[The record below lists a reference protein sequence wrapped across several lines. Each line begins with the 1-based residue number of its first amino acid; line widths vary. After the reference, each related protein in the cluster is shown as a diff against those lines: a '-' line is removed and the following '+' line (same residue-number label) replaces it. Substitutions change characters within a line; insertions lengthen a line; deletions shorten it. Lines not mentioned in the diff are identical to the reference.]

1 MTMSSLAFDPLPHRP
16 IRGPS
21 ALLRSIRRRDPA
33 LAGFGLALLALA
45 LALGIAWALDARQL
59 HGEGV
64 WAKPVKFLLS
74 VGLFALTSAWF
85 IGELPEARRSA
96 APIRAARWTI
106 IGAGAFELGY
116 ITLQGALGQPSH
128 FNESTPFHAVMF
140 TLMGIGAVALTAT
153 TLPLA
158 REIARHGTGLSPALR
173 LAIVLG
179 LVLTFVFGVG
189 AGVAIA
195 AHGGHAVGGI
205 PDHAGLPLLGW
216 STTGGDL
223 RVPHFL
229 GIHAQQLLPL
239 AGAGLAVVWPQ
250 RARAAVWLVSA
261 LYVLVTLAAFAQA
274 MAGRPLIGL

>member
-1 MTMSSLAFDPLPHRP
+1 MSSTALDPLPRDP
-16 IRGPS
+16 VRGPATLLQ
-21 ALLRSIRRRDPA
+21 ALRRRDPT

-45 LALGIAWALDARQL
+45 VVLSVAWALDPRQL
-59 HGEGV
+59 HGEDV

-85 IGELPEARRSA
+85 IGELPQARRNT
-96 APIRAARWTI
+96 APIRAARWI
-106 IGAGAFELGY
+106 LIGAGAFELVY

-128 FNESTPFHAVMF
+128 FNESTPFHTVMF
-140 TLMGIGAVALTAT
+140 ALMGIGAVALTAT

-158 REIARHGTGLSPALR
+158 LEIARHGTGLSPAPR

-179 LVLTFVFGVG
+179 LVLTFTLGVG
-189 AGVAIA
+189 AGVAIS
-195 AHGGHAVGGI
+195 AHGGPVVGGAGG
-205 PDHAGLPLLGW
+205 PGLPLLGW

-239 AGAGLAVVWPQ
+239 AGAGLAAAIPA
-250 RARAAVWLVSA
+250 RAQAAVWLASA
-261 LYVLVTLAAFAQA
+261 LYVLLTLAAFAQA
-274 MAGRPLIGL
+274 MLGRPLIAL

>member
-1 MTMSSLAFDPLPHRP
+1 MSSTTLPLSQDPV
-16 IRGPS
+16 RGP
-21 ALLRSIRRRDPA
+21 ATLLRALRRRDPV
-33 LAGFGLALLALA
+33 LADFGLALLAIALVLA
-45 LALGIAWALDARQL
+45 IAWMLDPRQL
-59 HGEGV
+59 HGEDV

-85 IGELPEARRSA
+85 AGDLPKERRRA
-96 APIRAARWTI
+96 APMRAVRWTI
-106 IGAGAFELGY
+106 IGAGAFELVY
-116 ITLQGALGQPSH
+116 ITWQAALGQPSH

-140 TLMGIGAVALTAT
+140 ALMGIGAVALTAT

-158 REIARHGTGLSPALR
+158 REIARHGTALSPALR

-179 LVLTFVFGVG
+179 LVLTFVLGVG

-205 PDHAGLPLLGW
+205 PDHPGLPLLGW

-223 RVPHFL
+223 RVAHFL

-239 AGAGLAVVWPQ
+239 AGAGRVAAWPR
-250 RARAAVWLVSA
+250 RALPAVWLVSA
-261 LYVLVTLAAFAQA
+261 LYVLLALAAFAQA
-274 MAGRPLIGL
+274 LLGRPLIAL

>member
-1 MTMSSLAFDPLPHRP
+1 MSSLAFDPLPRHP
-16 IRGPS
+16 IRGPT
-21 ALLRSIRRRDPA
+21 ALLRAVRRRDPV
-33 LAGFGLALLALA
+33 LAGFGLVLLALA
-45 LALGIAWALDARQL
+45 VVLGVAGALDARQL
-59 HGEGV
+59 HGEDV

-85 IGELPEARRSA
+85 IGDLPEARRRA
-96 APIRAARWTI
+96 APIRTARWTI
-106 IGAGAFELGY
+106 IGAGAFELVY
-116 ITLQGALGQPSH
+116 IIWQAALGQPSH
-128 FNESTPFHAVMF
+128 FNESTPFLTVMF
-140 TLMGIGAVALTAT
+140 ALMGIGAVALTAT
-153 TLPLA
+153 ALPLA

-179 LVLTFVFGVG
+179 LVLTFVLGVG
-189 AGVAIA
+189 AGIAISA
-195 AHGGHAVGGI
+195 YGGPVVGADRG
-205 PDHAGLPLLGW
+205 PGLPLLGW

-239 AGAGLAVVWPQ
+239 AGAGLAAAWPR
-250 RARAAVWLVSA
+250 RARPAVWLVSA

>member
-1 MTMSSLAFDPLPHRP
+1 MSAMTLPLPQEP
-16 IRGPS
+16 VRGPATLFR
-21 ALLRSIRRRDPA
+21 ALRRRDRI
-33 LAGFGLALLALA
+33 LADFGLALLALA
-45 LALGIAWALDARQL
+45 AVLGVASMLDPRQL
-59 HGEGV
+59 HGEDV

-85 IGELPEARRSA
+85 IGDLPEARRRA
-96 APIRAARWTI
+96 GPIRAARWTI
-106 IGAGAFELGY
+106 IGAGAFELVY
-116 ITLQGALGQPSH
+116 ITWQAALGQPSH
-128 FNESTPFHAVMF
+128 FNESTPFHTVMF
-140 TLMGIGAVALTAT
+140 ALMGIGAVALTAT

-179 LVLTFVFGVG
+179 LVLTFVLGVG

-195 AHGGHAVGGI
+195 AHGGHAIGGLADG
-205 PDHAGLPLLGW
+205 PGLPLLGW

-239 AGAGLAVVWPQ
+239 AGAGLAAALPM
-250 RARAAVWLVSA
+250 RARAAVWLVAA
-261 LYVLVTLAAFAQA
+261 LYVLLTFAAFAQA
-274 MAGRPLIGL
+274 LLGRALIGL

>member
-1 MTMSSLAFDPLPHRP
+1 MSSTALPLPHDP
-16 IRGPS
+16 VRGP
-21 ALLRSIRRRDPA
+21 ATLLRALRRRDPT

-45 LALGIAWALDARQL
+45 VVLSVAWALDPRQL
-59 HGEGV
+59 HGEDV

-96 APIRAARWTI
+96 APIRIARWTVI
-106 IGAGAFELGY
+106 TAGTFELVY

-128 FNESTPFHAVMF
+128 FNNSTPFHAVMF
-140 TLMGIGAVALTAT
+140 ALMGIGAVALTAT

-158 REIARHGTGLSPALR
+158 REIARHGTGLTPALR

-179 LVLTFVFGVG
+179 LVLTFILGVG
-189 AGVAIA
+189 AGIAISV
-195 AHGGHAVGGI
+195 HGGHAVGGI
-205 PDHAGLPLLGW
+205 PDHPGLPLLGW

-239 AGAGLAVVWPQ
+239 AGAALAAALPT
-250 RARAAVWLVSA
+250 RARPAVWLVSA

>member
-1 MTMSSLAFDPLPHRP
+1 MSSTTLPLPQDP
-16 IRGPS
+16 VRGPTT
-21 ALLRSIRRRDPA
+21 LLRAVRRRDPI

-45 LALGIAWALDARQL
+45 IVLGVAAMLDARQL
-59 HGEGV
+59 HGEDV

-85 IGELPEARRSA
+85 IGDLPEPRRGA

-106 IGAGAFELGY
+106 IAASTFELAY
-116 ITLQGALGQPSH
+116 ITWQGALGQASH
-128 FNESTPFHAVMF
+128 FNESTPFHTVMF
-140 TLMGIGAVALTAT
+140 ALMGIGAVALTAT

-158 REIARHGTGLSPALR
+158 REIARHGTGLPPALR

-179 LVLTFVFGVG
+179 LVLTFVLGVG
-189 AGVAIA
+189 AGVAISV
-195 AHGGHAVGGI
+195 HGGHAVGGI
-205 PDHAGLPLLGW
+205 PDHPGLPLLGW

-239 AGAGLAVVWPQ
+239 AGASLAAAWPK

-261 LYVLVTLAAFAQA
+261 LYVLVTLAVFAQA
-274 MAGRPLIGL
+274 MAGRPLIAL

>member
-1 MTMSSLAFDPLPHRP
+1 MSSLTFDPLPHHP
-16 IRGPS
+16 VRGPS
-21 ALLRSIRRRDPA
+21 ALLRAIRRRDPI

-45 LALGIAWALDARQL
+45 LVLGIAWAFDARQL
-59 HGEGV
+59 HGEDV

-85 IGELPEARRSA
+85 IGDLPEVRRRA

-106 IGAGAFELGY
+106 IGAGTFELAY
-116 ITLQGALGQPSH
+116 ITWQGALGQPSH

-140 TLMGIGAVALTAT
+140 ALMGIGAVALTAT

-158 REIARHGTGLSPALR
+158 REIARHGTKLSPALR

-179 LVLTFVFGVG
+179 LVLTFVLGTG

-205 PDHAGLPLLGW
+205 PDHPGLPLLGW

-223 RVPHFL
+223 RVAHFL

-239 AGAGLAVVWPQ
+239 AGAGLAAALPM

-261 LYVLVTLAAFAQA
+261 LYVLLTLAAFAQA

>member
-1 MTMSSLAFDPLPHRP
+1 MTMSSMTLPLSQEAV
-16 IRGPS
+16 RGPATLFR
-21 ALLRSIRRRDPA
+21 ALRRRDRI
-33 LAGFGLALLALA
+33 LADFGLALLALA
-45 LALGIAWALDARQL
+45 AVLGVASMLDARQL
-59 HGEGV
+59 YGEDV
-64 WAKPVKFLLS
+64 WAKPIKFLLS

-85 IGELPEARRSA
+85 IGELPEARRRA

-106 IGAGAFELGY
+106 IGAGAFELVY
-116 ITLQGALGQPSH
+116 IIWQAALGQPSH
-128 FNESTPFHAVMF
+128 FNESTPFHTVMF
-140 TLMGIGAVALTAT
+140 ALMGIGAVTLTAT

-158 REIARHGTGLSPALR
+158 REIARHGTGLPSALR

-179 LVLTFVFGVG
+179 LVLTFVLGVG
-189 AGVAIA
+189 AGMAIA
-195 AHGGHAVGGI
+195 THGGHAVGGI
-205 PDHAGLPLLGW
+205 PDHPGLPLLGW

-239 AGAGLAVVWPQ
+239 AGASLAAAWPR
-250 RARAAVWLVSA
+250 RARPAVWLVSA

>member
-1 MTMSSLAFDPLPHRP
+1 MSSTALDPLPRDP
-16 IRGPS
+16 VRGPATLLQ
-21 ALLRSIRRRDPA
+21 ALRRRDPT

-45 LALGIAWALDARQL
+45 VVLSVAWALDPRQL
-59 HGEGV
+59 HGEDV

-85 IGELPEARRSA
+85 IGELPQARRNA
-96 APIRAARWTI
+96 APIRAARWTVI
-106 IGAGAFELGY
+106 AAGTFELGY

-128 FNESTPFHAVMF
+128 FNESTPFHTVMF
-140 TLMGIGAVALTAT
+140 ALMGIGAVALTAT

-179 LVLTFVFGVG
+179 LVLTFILGVG
-189 AGVAIA
+189 AGVAIST
-195 AHGGHAVGGI
+195 HGGHAVGGTGG
-205 PDHAGLPLLGW
+205 PGLPLLGW

-239 AGAGLAVVWPQ
+239 AAAGLTEALPM
-250 RARAAVWLVSA
+250 RARPAVWLVSA
-261 LYVLVTLAAFAQA
+261 LYVLLTLAAFAQA

>member
-1 MTMSSLAFDPLPHRP
+1 MSSLAVDPLPRHP

-21 ALLRSIRRRDPA
+21 SLLRAVRRRDPV
-33 LAGFGLALLALA
+33 LADFGLALLALA
-45 LALGIAWALDARQL
+45 VILGVAGALDARQL
-59 HGEGV
+59 HGEDV

-74 VGLFALTSAWF
+74 VGLFSLTSAWF
-85 IGELPEARRSA
+85 IGELPQARRSA
-96 APIRAARWTI
+96 APLRAVRWTL
-106 IGAGAFELGY
+106 IGAGTFELVY
-116 ITLQGALGQPSH
+116 ITWQAALGQPSH
-128 FNESTPFHAVMF
+128 FNESTPFHTVMF
-140 TLMGIGAVALTAT
+140 ALMGIGAVALTAT

-158 REIARHGTGLSPALR
+158 REIARHGTGLTPALR

-179 LVLTFVFGVG
+179 LVLTFVLGVG
-189 AGVAIA
+189 VGVAISAYGGPVVGA
-195 AHGGHAVGGI
+195 ARG
-205 PDHAGLPLLGW
+205 PGLPLLGW

-239 AGAGLAVVWPQ
+239 AGAGLAAALPM